1 MMAAHTQTT
10 KRKRTLQ
17 QVTSYLSPRLGI
29 KDRMR
34 AIREADH
41 RQTES
46 RIIEDALLY
55 YMPILEQR
63 VQPMQDAPAPRRR
76 QTVGA

>member
-1 MMAAHTQTT
+1 MAMNTQTT
-10 KRKRTLQ
+10 RRRRTLQ
-17 QVTSYLSPRLGI
+17 QVTSYVNPRLGI

-34 AIREADH
+34 AIRAVDQ

-55 YMPILEQR
+55 YMPMLEKR
-63 VQPMQDAPAPRRR
+63 LQP
-76 QTVGA
+76 VGD